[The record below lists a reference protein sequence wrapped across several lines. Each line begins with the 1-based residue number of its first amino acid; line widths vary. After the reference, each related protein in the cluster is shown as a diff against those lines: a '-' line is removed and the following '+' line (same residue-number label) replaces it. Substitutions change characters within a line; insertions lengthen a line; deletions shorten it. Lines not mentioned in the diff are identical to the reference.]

1 MKKVIAVI
9 ILIAANITPAYAD
22 VYVAVD
28 KDGNVV
34 SGAIMCDANT
44 CGADSLYSKLT
55 LQEGQHYVLQNNGSA
70 GIGNNNPDTTVK
82 VNEVTNVWTVTTPT
96 TIQQYNKTIDNPIV
110 NEPVVSV
117 VDTATVVVDTATVT
131 VDTATVTINS
141 ATVTNATTNTEVMT
155 LIYALLDKIMT
166 LLARLKG

>member
-1 MKKVIAVI
+1 MKKIIAVI

-70 GIGNNNPDTTVK
+70 GIGNNNPNTTVK

-96 TIQQYNKTIDNPIV
+96 TTQQYNKTIDNPIV
-110 NEPVVSV
+110 SAPAVNVI
-117 VDTATVVVDTATVT
+117 DTSTVI
-131 VDTATVTINS
+131 VDTATVTIDS
-141 ATVTNATTNTEVMT
+141 ATVTTATTNTEVMT
-155 LIYALLDKIMT
+155 LIYALLEKIMT